1 MNKRRPFTY
10 TLEIN
15 KNVDEMISKGKGNSI
30 KNSVENSTN
39 QVNEAEEN
47 QLGWRKRLRKYIN
60 YMYALYMYTNIYICT
75 YENIKEIDF

>member
-47 QLGWRKRLRKYIN
+47 
-60 YMYALYMYTNIYICT
+60 
-75 YENIKEIDF
+75 